1 VKPQVWFV
9 SELYYPEET
18 STGYFLTGIA
28 EGVAADFDTG
38 VICSQATYAARGVSA
53 PRRETRNGVAIRRV
67 RGTRF
72 DPTRLPGRL
81 MNALTISLAALIDV
95 WRSVRRGA
103 IVVVVTNPPTLP
115 IVTKMACRLRGA
127 RTVLLVH
134 DVYPEVLA
142 ASGIVRRGGFRYRLL
157 ERLSRLVYGGFER
170 VVVLGRDMQQLV
182 AEKIGVPVERLSII
196 TNWGDVD
203 TVRPSD
209 DGNARD
215 TFVVQYSGNL
225 GRTHGVETLLAA
237 AEELRGDR
245 SVRFMIIGSGARR
258 ATVERRIAAGD
269 LENVT
274 LLPPVPREELGA
286 TLNAGDVSVITF
298 LPGMKGVS
306 VPSRMYN
313 VLAAG
318 RPLIAAADPDSE
330 IALLI
335 REEELGWVVDPGD
348 ARGLVT
354 AIRAAHAAPEL
365 RRAMGARAR
374 RLAEA
379 RYSREAVVQQWT
391 ALLREMTA

>member
-1 VKPQVWFV
+1 
-9 SELYYPEET
+9 
-18 STGYFLTGIA
+18 
-28 EGVAADFDTG
+28 
-38 VICSQATYAARGVSA
+38 
-53 PRRETRNGVAIRRV
+53 
-67 RGTRF
+67 
-72 DPTRLPGRL
+72 
-81 MNALTISLAALIDV
+81 
-95 WRSVRRGA
+95 
-103 IVVVVTNPPTLP
+103 
-115 IVTKMACRLRGA
+115 
-127 RTVLLVH
+127 
-134 DVYPEVLA
+134 
-142 ASGIVRRGGFRYRLL
+142 
-157 ERLSRLVYGGFER
+157 
-170 VVVLGRDMQQLV
+170 
-182 AEKIGVPVERLSII
+182 VPVERLSII